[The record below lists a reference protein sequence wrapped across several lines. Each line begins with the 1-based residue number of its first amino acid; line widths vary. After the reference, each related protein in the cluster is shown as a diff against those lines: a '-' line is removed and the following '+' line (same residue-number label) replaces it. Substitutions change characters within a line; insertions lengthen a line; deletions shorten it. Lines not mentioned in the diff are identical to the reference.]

1 VLLGPALAG
10 ATVALLWGGWLV
22 RGAQLT
28 PAADAPATGDGR
40 MFSLRAAALIAA
52 LLTGIQALV
61 YGLGLW
67 LGPKGLLAGTLL
79 ASLAELHSAVA
90 AVMAATVPGDAQH
103 PEITIALAL
112 AVHAA
117 SKCVNASVTG
127 GWRYALALAPGM
139 VVHTGVA
146 VGWLLWV
153 R

>member
-1 VLLGPALAG
+1 MK
-10 ATVALLWGGWLV
+10 TVWDV
-22 RGAQLT
+22 Q
-28 PAADAPATGDGR
+28 PP
-40 MFSLRAAALIAA
+40 
-52 LLTGIQALV
+52 
-61 YGLGLW
+61 GLHT
-67 LGPKGLLAGTLL
+67 KYQKKRQRKSIVTL
-79 ASLAELHSAVA
+79 
-90 AVMAATVPGDAQH
+90 MAATVPGDAQH

-146 VGWLLWV
+146 VGWLVWA